1 LTAAVTSI
9 DFVGAGITA
18 NVTGSNVTVTVTATG
33 TGGGVTGTATPSL
46 NLSFT
51 GNGTATTYA
60 LGESLAATD
69 LLVTVDTV
77 IQNTPTNYTVSG
89 QNLVF
94 AAAPSSGSAIRVRT
108 FGNYSSR
115 DGFVDAFTANGTA
128 NLFTLSGNTLSSYST
143 IVFVDGVYQI
153 PGTDFTTNGAQLVFA
168 SAPDANAE
176 VVAQSFNNTIGDS
189 IVANPPAVSVT
200 TAVTTIDSFA
210 VTNYRTAKYVVQAS
224 TATEFQSTEAM
235 IVHDGSVSQLVTYAT
250 IYTGAAALVQFSA
263 NIVSNVVYFY
273 ANAVSSTASVKL
285 QRNYVKV

>member
-1 LTAAVTSI
+1 
-9 DFVGAGITA
+9 
-18 NVTGSNVTVTVTATG
+18 
-33 TGGGVTGTATPSL
+33 
-46 NLSFT
+46 
-51 GNGTATTYA
+51 
-60 LGESLAATD
+60 
-69 LLVTVDTV
+69 VDTV

-189 IVANPPAVSVT
+189 IVANPPLTTVANTATVIDTFSASV
-200 TAVTTIDSFA
+200 
-210 VTNYRTAKYVVQAS
+210 YRTAKYVISVTGAG
-224 TATEFQSTEAM
+224 EYQSTEALM
-235 IVHDGSVSQLVTYAT
+235 VHDGNTAQLVTYAT
-250 IYTGAAALVQFSA
+250 IYTGNAAIMTFA
-263 NIVSNVVYFY
+263 SNVAAGQVRLLGTGT
-273 ANAVSSTASVKL
+273 VSGNTVKL
-285 QRNYVKV
+285 QSTYVKV